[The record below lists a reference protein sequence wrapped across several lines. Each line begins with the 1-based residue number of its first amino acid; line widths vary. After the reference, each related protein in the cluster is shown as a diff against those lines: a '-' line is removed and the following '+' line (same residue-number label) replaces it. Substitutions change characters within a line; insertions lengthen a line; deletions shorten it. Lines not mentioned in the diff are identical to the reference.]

1 MRVVKE
7 VTLGEIRVSIFSWNS
22 KYIFKYELG
31 PMEQTFKVSETD
43 ILKRPSWKAFWKG
56 SFWRKSNYDLKKWGN
71 RFLGGYSKLK
81 STVNS
86 VEARNKSQEIRLDR
100 F

>member
-43 ILKRPSWKAFWKG
+43 ILEESELDGFLEGDFVEEVNQRFQEMGESLL
-56 SFWRKSNYDLKKWGN
+56 RKL
-71 RFLGGYSKLK
+71 R
-81 STVNS
+81 
-86 VEARNKSQEIRLDR
+86 
-100 F
+100 

>member
-7 VTLGEIRVSIFSWNS
+7 LTRGEIRISIFSWNS

-43 ILKRPSWKAFWKG
+43 ILEESELEGFLEGEFLEEVQR
-56 SFWRKSNYDLKKWGN
+56 
-71 RFLGGYSKLK
+71 RFEEMGVSLLRRLG
-81 STVNS
+81 
-86 VEARNKSQEIRLDR
+86 
-100 F
+100 

>member
-43 ILKRPSWKAFWKG
+43 ILEESELEGFLEG
-56 SFWRKSNYDLKKWGN
+56 EFLEEVQL
-71 RFLGGYSKLK
+71 RFKEMGESLLRRLG
-81 STVNS
+81 
-86 VEARNKSQEIRLDR
+86 
-100 F
+100 

>member
-43 ILKRPSWKAFWKG
+43 ILEESE
-56 SFWRKSNYDLKKWGN
+56 LE
-71 RFLGGYSKLK
+71 RFLDGEFLEEVKH
-81 STVNS
+81 
-86 VEARNKSQEIRLDR
+86 R
-100 F
+100 FEEMGESLLRKIG

>member
-43 ILKRPSWKAFWKG
+43 ILEESDLEGFLEGEFLEEVQERFKEMGESLL
-56 SFWRKSNYDLKKWGN
+56 RKL
-71 RFLGGYSKLK
+71 R
-81 STVNS
+81 
-86 VEARNKSQEIRLDR
+86 
-100 F
+100 

>member
-43 ILKRPSWKAFWKG
+43 ILEESELEGFLEGEFLEEVQLRFQEMGESLL
-56 SFWRKSNYDLKKWGN
+56 RKL
-71 RFLGGYSKLK
+71 
-81 STVNS
+81 
-86 VEARNKSQEIRLDR
+86 E
-100 F
+100 

>member
-31 PMEQTFKVSETD
+31 PMEQTFKVSETE
-43 ILKRPSWKAFWKG
+43 ILEESELDGFLEGNFLEEVQERFKEMGESLL
-56 SFWRKSNYDLKKWGN
+56 RK
-71 RFLGGYSKLK
+71 LG
-81 STVNS
+81 
-86 VEARNKSQEIRLDR
+86 
-100 F
+100 

>member
-7 VTLGEIRVSIFSWNS
+7 VTRGDIRVSIFSWNS

-43 ILKRPSWKAFWKG
+43 ILEEAELDGFLEGDFLEEVNQRFKEMGASLL
-56 SFWRKSNYDLKKWGN
+56 RKIG
-71 RFLGGYSKLK
+71 
-81 STVNS
+81 
-86 VEARNKSQEIRLDR
+86 
-100 F
+100 

>member
-43 ILKRPSWKAFWKG
+43 ILEETELDDFLEGEFLEEVQERFKEMGESLL
-56 SFWRKSNYDLKKWGN
+56 RK
-71 RFLGGYSKLK
+71 LG
-81 STVNS
+81 
-86 VEARNKSQEIRLDR
+86 
-100 F
+100 

>member
-43 ILKRPSWKAFWKG
+43 ILEESELDGFLEGDFLEEVNQRFQEMGESLL
-56 SFWRKSNYDLKKWGN
+56 RK
-71 RFLGGYSKLK
+71 LG
-81 STVNS
+81 
-86 VEARNKSQEIRLDR
+86 
-100 F
+100 

>member
-7 VTLGEIRVSIFSWNS
+7 VTRGEIRISIFSWNS

-43 ILKRPSWKAFWKG
+43 ILEEAELDGFLEGEFLEAVKLRFEEMGVSL
-56 SFWRKSNYDLKKWGN
+56 LKKIG
-71 RFLGGYSKLK
+71 
-81 STVNS
+81 
-86 VEARNKSQEIRLDR
+86 
-100 F
+100 

>member
-43 ILKRPSWKAFWKG
+43 ILEDSELEGFLEGEFLEEVQLRFKEMGESLL
-56 SFWRKSNYDLKKWGN
+56 RKL
-71 RFLGGYSKLK
+71 R
-81 STVNS
+81 
-86 VEARNKSQEIRLDR
+86 
-100 F
+100 

>member
-7 VTLGEIRVSIFSWNS
+7 ETRGEIRVSIFSWNS

-43 ILKRPSWKAFWKG
+43 ILEESELE
-56 SFWRKSNYDLKKWGN
+56 SFLDGEFLEEVKQRFEEMGESLLRKIS
-71 RFLGGYSKLK
+71 
-81 STVNS
+81 
-86 VEARNKSQEIRLDR
+86 
-100 F
+100 

>member
-7 VTLGEIRVSIFSWNS
+7 ITLGEIRVSIFSWNS

-43 ILKRPSWKAFWKG
+43 ILEESELDGFLEGEFLEEVNQRFQEMGESLL
-56 SFWRKSNYDLKKWGN
+56 RKL
-71 RFLGGYSKLK
+71 R
-81 STVNS
+81 
-86 VEARNKSQEIRLDR
+86 
-100 F
+100 

>member
-7 VTLGEIRVSIFSWNS
+7 VARGEIRVSIFSWNS

-43 ILKRPSWKAFWKG
+43 ILEESELE
-56 SFWRKSNYDLKKWGN
+56 SFLDGEFLEEVKQRFEEMGESLLRKIG
-71 RFLGGYSKLK
+71 
-81 STVNS
+81 
-86 VEARNKSQEIRLDR
+86 
-100 F
+100 

>member
-7 VTLGEIRVSIFSWNS
+7 VTRGEIRISIFSWNS

-43 ILKRPSWKAFWKG
+43 ILEEAELDGFLEGEFLEEVQR
-56 SFWRKSNYDLKKWGN
+56 
-71 RFLGGYSKLK
+71 RFEEMGESLLRRLG
-81 STVNS
+81 
-86 VEARNKSQEIRLDR
+86 
-100 F
+100 

>member
-1 MRVVKE
+1 MRVIKE

-43 ILKRPSWKAFWKG
+43 ILEESELAGFLEGDFLEEVQERFKEMGESLL
-56 SFWRKSNYDLKKWGN
+56 RKL
-71 RFLGGYSKLK
+71 R
-81 STVNS
+81 
-86 VEARNKSQEIRLDR
+86 
-100 F
+100 

>member
-7 VTLGEIRVSIFSWNS
+7 VTRGEIRVSIFSWNS

-43 ILKRPSWKAFWKG
+43 ILEESELEGFLEGEFLEEVKQRFKEMGESLL
-56 SFWRKSNYDLKKWGN
+56 RK
-71 RFLGGYSKLK
+71 LG
-81 STVNS
+81 
-86 VEARNKSQEIRLDR
+86 
-100 F
+100 

>member
-43 ILKRPSWKAFWKG
+43 ILEESELEGFLEGEFLEEVKQRFEEMGASLL
-56 SFWRKSNYDLKKWGN
+56 RK
-71 RFLGGYSKLK
+71 LG
-81 STVNS
+81 
-86 VEARNKSQEIRLDR
+86 
-100 F
+100 

>member
-7 VTLGEIRVSIFSWNS
+7 LTRGEIRISIFSWNS

-43 ILKRPSWKAFWKG
+43 ILEEVELEGFLEGEFLEEVNQRFKEMGESLLKR
-56 SFWRKSNYDLKKWGN
+56 
-71 RFLGGYSKLK
+71 LG
-81 STVNS
+81 
-86 VEARNKSQEIRLDR
+86 
-100 F
+100 

>member
-43 ILKRPSWKAFWKG
+43 ILEESELDGFLEGDFLEEVNQRFQEMGESLL
-56 SFWRKSNYDLKKWGN
+56 RKL
-71 RFLGGYSKLK
+71 
-81 STVNS
+81 
-86 VEARNKSQEIRLDR
+86 E
-100 F
+100 

>member
-22 KYIFKYELG
+22 KYILKYELG

-43 ILKRPSWKAFWKG
+43 ILEESELASFLEGEFLEEVQKRFKEMGESLL
-56 SFWRKSNYDLKKWGN
+56 RK
-71 RFLGGYSKLK
+71 LG
-81 STVNS
+81 
-86 VEARNKSQEIRLDR
+86 
-100 F
+100 

>member
-31 PMEQTFKVSETD
+31 PMEQTFKVSETE
-43 ILKRPSWKAFWKG
+43 ILEESELEGFLEGEFLEEVKQRFEEMGASLL
-56 SFWRKSNYDLKKWGN
+56 RK
-71 RFLGGYSKLK
+71 LG
-81 STVNS
+81 
-86 VEARNKSQEIRLDR
+86 
-100 F
+100 

>member
-7 VTLGEIRVSIFSWNS
+7 VTRGEIRISIFSWNS

-43 ILKRPSWKAFWKG
+43 ILEEAELEGFLEEEFLEEVKLRFKEMGESL
-56 SFWRKSNYDLKKWGN
+56 LKKIG
-71 RFLGGYSKLK
+71 
-81 STVNS
+81 
-86 VEARNKSQEIRLDR
+86 
-100 F
+100 